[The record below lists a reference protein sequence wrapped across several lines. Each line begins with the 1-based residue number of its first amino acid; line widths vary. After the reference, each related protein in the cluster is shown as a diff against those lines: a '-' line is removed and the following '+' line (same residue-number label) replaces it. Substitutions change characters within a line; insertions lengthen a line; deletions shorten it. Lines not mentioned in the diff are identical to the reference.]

1 MMHPSFK
8 DIAARGFSP
17 IPVVPKAKGPGDFD
31 GKQWVG
37 LEGWSTFFHAPPETY
52 DRWQRW
58 LVELGAGMGL
68 LGGAI
73 LGVDIDVLDEV
84 LAGEAERIVRSILGD
99 TPLIRIGKAPKRLL
113 VYRAAEVMAKR
124 TSAVFDYDGQKCQ
137 IEVLARGQQFV
148 AFGTHPD
155 TRQPYTWPQK
165 RPDEVGLDDL
175 PAVTKEQVATML
187 LAFEAHVEMFGG
199 ERQSGGGAAA
209 DGEGKSAPPAD
220 QRGLVESAM
229 QHLPN
234 DDIHYDDW
242 VRVGIALKRSL
253 PADPG
258 LAQQIFHDWSAKA
271 SKYDPEVTERAWSS
285 FSDDSRERTVGAGTI
300 YKLAGDAGWTPPRPL
315 PEEEFEE
322 PVVEEVSLPLPVQNI
337 GDFGWSNHRDYL
349 VRGLLNRGMIAI
361 TSGEANAGKSPVMLD
376 LAVAIMR
383 GQQWNGMRVIKP
395 WYVLHISTEGWTGL
409 KDRMKALGVAHDIKP
424 GEPMDF
430 VATSL
435 DLRNSA
441 KSARDIIKT
450 VKARAAHF
458 GLEAGLVVVDT
469 LSHAMGG
476 GDDSNQEHMKAVLT
490 NCRRIATE
498 TGAAVMLIHHPTKDG
513 ASKIRGTGI
522 TKDDTDLHIWVE
534 ADKATESRTLSTPRT
549 KEYAQIRPIKFNIKV
564 VPLGEDQ
571 YGDPITSV
579 VVEWAG
585 SAESEFPVVLS
596 KQSRKLWADA
606 TRYVLKESPE
616 DVQGVKMEIGGWVKT
631 TSVPRDTLKG
641 LLPGLVEVGVM
652 GVTQVQKGKTLS
664 NLYYL
669 RKLDEVGDAG

>member
-1 MMHPSFK
+1 MMPTTK
-8 DIAARGFSP
+8 LGWALWAA
-17 IPVVPKAKGPGDFD
+17 AKGIRVFRGHPNAKTPIDARWYEAATTDTATITKWWSGQGADNNVLWLMGEDGLGAIDLDCKRPEANGENALFDLEMEHAEFVPRSFMQRTPSGGLHILVKTEKPLANTAGKIAPGIDTKGHHGYVVGAGSTID
-31 GKQWVG
+31 GKQYELLADGPPAPCPAWVFAAAG
-37 LEGWSTFFHAPPETY
+37 ASRPKSEKANTVIGEIDTEHAISLARYYLFEEAPEGTCGVDMNNTIYQVAARVKDFGVSEAMALDLILEEWIE
-52 DRWQRW
+52 DK
-58 LVELGAGMGL
+58 GAGANL
-68 LGGAI
+68 E
-73 LGVDIDVLDEV
+73 EV
-84 LAGEAERIVRSILGD
+84 PGIV
-99 TPLIRIGKAPKRLL
+99 ANA
-113 VYRAAEVMAKR
+113 YRHGREP
-124 TSAVFDYDGQKCQ
+124 
-137 IEVLARGQQFV
+137 I
-148 AFGTHPD
+148 
-155 TRQPYTWPQK
+155 
-165 RPDEVGLDDL
+165 
-175 PAVTKEQVATML
+175 
-187 LAFEAHVEMFGG
+187 
-199 ERQSGGGAAA
+199 
-209 DGEGKSAPPAD
+209 
-220 QRGLVESAM
+220 
-229 QHLPN
+229 
-234 DDIHYDDW
+234 
-242 VRVGIALKRSL
+242 GIAN
-253 PADPG
+253 PAN
-258 LAQQIFHDWSAKA
+258 
-271 SKYDPEVTERAWSS
+271 
-285 FSDDSRERTVGAGTI
+285 
-300 YKLAGDAGWTPPRPL
+300 
-315 PEEEFEE
+315 EFE
-322 PVVEEVSLPLPVQNI
+322 PVEQAEEVSLPLPIQNI

-476 GDDSNQEHMKAVLT
+476 GDDSNQEHMKAVLI

-585 SAESEFPVVLS
+585 SAASEFPVVLTG
-596 KQSRKLWADA
+596 QSQELWSRA
-606 TRYVLKESPE
+606 TRHVLRTSPE
-616 DVQGVKMEIGGWVKT
+616 DVQSARMSCGKWAHVVGLPE
-631 TSVPRDTLKG
+631 DTLYDCFPK
-641 LLPGLVEVGVM
+641 LVEAGVAACES
-652 GVTQVQKGKTLS
+652 TQKGKL
-664 NLYYL
+664 NYHKYYL
-669 RKLDEVGDAG
+669 TKLDPTCDDV